1 MTTSSTTLRVALG
14 TGANK
19 GVGRAIAQQFA
30 ELGMT
35 VYLGARNEE
44 RGEQAES
51 ELRAAGHDV
60 RDVRLDVTDP
70 ALVTAII
77 NQDPAMVRQP
87 MAEM

>member
-1 MTTSSTTLRVALG
+1 MTTSSTTPRVALV

-44 RGEQAES
+44 RGAQAES
-51 ELRAAGHDV
+51 ESKTRGSALSGVPPARHLCPGDG
-60 RDVRLDVTDP
+60 VTD
-70 ALVTAII
+70 
-77 NQDPAMVRQP
+77 QEPAMVRQP